1 MALSAS
7 NPVGLPLSVPRTLPV
22 AEPGTRGISVSAL
35 TSFFAGALTTFTV
48 SVVGE
53 MPVGEIVLMLAAG
66 WALLCVIFNRAWPG
80 TLLRS
85 RLLWTMLAAQLVA
98 LVAYIASDFY
108 RHSSPHDMA
117 RGWARMIFLAI
128 DILAV
133 AYLFGRSRRNFVI
146 FLIGQCVGDL
156 LNVALVGAMFG
167 DLWKFGIGAPIT
179 MLVFLAVPAAGP
191 LAAVGAALGMGYLHF
206 RLDYRSFGGVCVVAG
221 VLLFLKLL
229 PPRSRLW
236 LAPLIFAV
244 AAVGVY
250 AIYQRTQDGHER
262 ATRSD
267 IERSAMVQAA
277 FEAVEESPFIG
288 HGSWFSNS
296 NVYENFMIIRHVAAK
311 QARVGGFA
319 DPNRETDTMALH
331 SQLLVALAE
340 GGLFGGAFFILFGV
354 ALLHAL
360 GRITFVSAWHRLTP
374 IAVLVLLSALW
385 NLLFSPFSGAHR
397 VYIAVACGLLLLLSD
412 WDAEAPRPFPAQR

>member
-7 NPVGLPLSVPRTLPV
+7 NPAELPLSVPRAYPA
-22 AEPGTRGISVSAL
+22 AEAPTRGISVSAL
-35 TSFFAGALTTFTV
+35 MSFFAGALTTFTV

-53 MPVGEIVLMLAAG
+53 MPVGEIVLMLVAG
-66 WALLCVIFNRAWPG
+66 WALLCVIFNRTWPG
-80 TLLRS
+80 PLLRS
-85 RLLWTMLAAQLVA
+85 RLLWTMLAAQLVG
-98 LVAYIASDFY
+98 LVAYVASDLY
-108 RHSSPHDMA
+108 RHSAPHDMA

-146 FLIGQCVGDL
+146 FLVGQCLGDL
-156 LNVALVGAMFG
+156 ASVALFGPMFG
-167 DLWKFGIGAPIT
+167 DMWKFGIGAPLT
-179 MLVFLAVPAAGP
+179 MLVFLTVPLTGPVAAV
-191 LAAVGAALGMGYLHF
+191 LAAFGMGYLHF
-206 RLDYRSFGGVCVVAG
+206 RFDYRSFGGVCAVAG

-244 AAVGVY
+244 AAAGVF
-250 AIYQRTQDGHER
+250 AVYQRTQDGRER

-267 IERSAMVQAA
+267 IERSAMVEAA
-277 FEAVEESPFIG
+277 VEAVEESPFIG

-296 NVYENFMIIRHVAAK
+296 NVYENFMIIRHIAAK

-354 ALLHAL
+354 ALLQGL

-374 IAVLVLLSALW
+374 VAVLVLLSAFW

-397 VYIAVACGLLLLLSD
+397 VYIAVACGLLLLLPELNA
-412 WDAEAPRPFPAQR
+412 DARPPFPAQR